1 MTSDQ
6 NYFLK
11 WYQVEDFWI
20 DNYLSISDMAY
31 NLQQHKKINM
41 AEESETDDDDDGMIL
56 NMYQFS
62 GLEVISKVQKT

>member
-1 MTSDQ
+1 
-6 NYFLK
+6 
-11 WYQVEDFWI
+11 
-20 DNYLSISDMAY
+20 MAY

-41 AEESETDDDDDGMIL
+41 AEKSETDDDDDGKIL